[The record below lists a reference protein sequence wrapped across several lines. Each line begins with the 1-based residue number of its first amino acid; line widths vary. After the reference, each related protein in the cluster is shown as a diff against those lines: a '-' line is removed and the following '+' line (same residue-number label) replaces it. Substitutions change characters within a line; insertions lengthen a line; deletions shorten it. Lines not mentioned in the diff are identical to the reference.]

1 MTRYVHYKQRYK
13 LYREFIYA
21 PQSRYMR
28 LLDRYMT
35 ATYDTANDAD
45 CTELSTTHTVT
56 VSSLTQ
62 SNKQANK
69 QIESSTHRGISQV
82 SQSVQE
88 MTGVVD
94 CSD

>member
-1 MTRYVHYKQRYK
+1 MCTTNKRYK

-45 CTELSTTHTVT
+45 CTVELRPYRASWL
-56 VSSLTQ
+56 SAGRNCPSLPTCT
-62 SNKQANK
+62 SAEC
-69 QIESSTHRGISQV
+69 IALFASAFPFLLLYFRWPF
-82 SQSVQE
+82 
-88 MTGVVD
+88 
-94 CSD
+94 